1 MSEITELT
9 KLMYI
14 EDETDIRVVAEIAL
28 SQIAGFTVK
37 ICASGNEGLESLEN
51 FRPQLILL
59 DVMMPGMDG
68 PQVLEKIQQLQ
79 EFCDTPVVFITAK
92 AQIEEINKLKTLGA
106 IDVITKPFNPM
117 TLGDEIK
124 TIWQRHYDDSKR
136 QSQCRSR

>member
-1 MSEITELT
+1 MADLGSEQILLVDDNPTNLHVLFKTLEGSGYRL
-9 KLMYI
+9 LAARDG
-14 EDETDIRVVAEIAL
+14 EAAL
-28 SQIAGFTVK
+28 YTAK
-37 ICASGNEGLESLEN
+37 RA
-51 FRPQLILL
+51 RPSLILL

-124 TIWQRHYDDSKR
+124 TIWQRHYDKSKR
-136 QSQCRSR
+136 

>member
-9 KLMYI
+9 KLLYV
-14 EDETDIRVVAEIAL
+14 EDETDIRIVAEIAL

-37 ICASGNEGLESLEN
+37 TCASGNEGLESLEN
-51 FRPQLILL
+51 FKPQLILL

-68 PQVLEKIQQLQ
+68 PHVLKKIQQHR
-79 EFCDTPVVFITAK
+79 EFCDTPVVFMTAK
-92 AQIEEINKLKTLGA
+92 ARTDEIEKLKTLGA

-124 TIWQRHYDDSKR
+124 TIWQRHHDSSKR
-136 QSQCRSR
+136 

>member
-1 MSEITELT
+1 MSEITKLT
-9 KLMYI
+9 KLLYV

-28 SQIAGFTVK
+28 AQIAGFTVK
-37 ICASGNEGLESLEN
+37 TCASGEEGLGSLEN

-68 PQVLEKIQQLQ
+68 PQVFKKIQQLP

-92 AQIEEINKLKTLGA
+92 AQVEEIEKLKSLGA

-117 TLGDEIK
+117 ALGDEIK
-124 TIWQRHYDDSKR
+124 TIWQRHYDESK
-136 QSQCRSR
+136 